1 MEIRKTAVEDLN
13 AVMEILNEAR
23 RTIAQLGINQWQDG
37 YPTAD
42 VILDDIAKSRS
53 RVMVKDGEVI
63 GTFALLDDG
72 EPTYDR
78 IYDGHWLT
86 GDDCRSYIAVHRVAI
101 SVKSRGSGA
110 SGELVKYACDA
121 ARQLGMESVRIDTHE
136 GNVVMRRMLEK
147 NGFVHC
153 GTIYLESKN
162 STVAGVSS
170 VSTSEKPGMAAQ
182 LSGLENGDPRVAYEK
197 LCREETI

>member
-1 MEIRKTAVEDLN
+1 MEIRKTTAADLD

-23 RTIAQLGINQWQDG
+23 RTIAALGINQWQDG
-37 YPTAD
+37 YPTPD

-53 RVMVKDGEVI
+53 RVMTKDGEII
-63 GTFALLDDG
+63 GTFAILDDG

-78 IYDGHWLT
+78 IYDGHWTT
-86 GDDCRSYIAVHRVAI
+86 GDDNRNYIAVHRVAI

-110 SGELVKYACDA
+110 SGELVKYACDT
-121 ARQLGMESVRIDTHE
+121 ARDLGMDSVRIDTHE

-153 GTIYLESKN
+153 GTIYL
-162 STVAGVSS
+162 
-170 VSTSEKPGMAAQ
+170 M
-182 LSGLENGDPRVAYEK
+182 NGDARVAYEK
-197 LCREETI
+197 LCMEGKK

>member
-1 MEIRKTAVEDLN
+1 MEIRKTTADDLD

-23 RTIAQLGINQWQDG
+23 RTIAALGINQWQDG
-37 YPTAD
+37 YPTSD
-42 VILDDIAKSRS
+42 VILGDIARDRS
-53 RVMVKDGEVI
+53 RVMVRAGEVI
-63 GTFALLDDG
+63 GTFAVLDDG

-86 GDDCRSYIAVHRVAI
+86 GDESRSYIAVHRVAI

-110 SGELVKYACDA
+110 SGELVKYACDTA
-121 ARQLGMESVRIDTHE
+121 ARLGMRSVRIDTHE

-153 GTIYLESKN
+153 GVIY
-162 STVAGVSS
+162 
-170 VSTSEKPGMAAQ
+170 
-182 LSGLENGDPRVAYEK
+182 LENGDPRVAYEK
-197 LCREETI
+197 IVQEACA